1 VNCARGS
8 GCRGWDLTEILLE
21 SDVIIAWLRGYEPY
35 TDLIPE
41 FLDKGITLT
50 WTPVS
55 IAEIY
60 AGARK
65 SEEERMGNLFLIF
78 EVLPISQEIGLKAGR
93 YLNTFGK
100 SHGVEL
106 GDALI
111 AATAAITRIP
121 LWTLNKKHYPVQ
133 EITFFKP

>member
-1 VNCARGS
+1 
-8 GCRGWDLTEILLE
+8 LTEILLD
-21 SDVIIAWLRGYEPY
+21 SDVIIAWLRRYEPY
-35 TDLIPE
+35 AELIPAL
-41 FLDKGITLT
+41 LDKGSTLA

-65 SEEERMGNLFLIF
+65 SEEECIGNLFLIF
-78 EVLPISQEIGLKAGR
+78 ETLPISQEIGMKAGR
-93 YLNTFGK
+93 FLNSYGK

-111 AATAAITRIP
+111 AATAVITGLS
-121 LWTLNKKHYPVQ
+121 LWTLNKKHYPIK
-133 EITFFKP
+133 EITFFNP